1 VTSLVRRYLK
11 TAVIFLVAG
20 LLIGAWMIVQ
30 RELLRRTPAPSMV
43 SAHTHVILVGFVMMM
58 ILGVALWMFPRPARG
73 DERYRPWVAEAAY
86 WLVTVGTAARVA
98 GEVARTGIDEPWLRW
113 GIVMAGLVQGAGLVA
128 FFLTMWSRI
137 RPVGSQAREAA
148 GERF

>member
-11 TAVIFLVAG
+11 TAVVFLAVG
-20 LLIGAWMIVQ
+20 IVLGVWMIVQ
-30 RELLRRTPAPSMV
+30 RELLRRTPAPTLV
-43 SAHTHVILVGFVMMM
+43 SAHTHVVLVGFVMMM

-73 DERYRPWVAEAAY
+73 DERYKPWVAEGAY
-86 WLVTVGTAARVA
+86 WLVTLGTGTRVVG
-98 GEVARTGIDEPWLRW
+98 EMARTSLDQPWLRW
-113 GIVMAGLVQGAGLVA
+113 AIVMAGIAQGAGLVA

-137 RPVGSQAREAA
+137 RPVGSASREAA